1 MTAAP
6 RTAAEASGWRRTS
19 THREVLESL
28 EALDALPGG
37 GRLAL
42 LSEAYSYLDLETRVA
57 VTRAFALES
66 LAADRRLADGAGPG
80 RFGYASLLIAPVE
93 GEILVG
99 SVEEV
104 ELPGGPGVRCIA
116 RPELHPERMDV
127 QVALEPT
134 EWIHLPASWALVDPT
149 ETVRATLRHHGLGRS
164 AALPGPSRAPAA
176 RRLEDRG
183 ARATAWG
190 LDRPFPPAPRPPRR
204 PGLRFEVVPGRQRV
218 LARGLEEL
226 GGGRVPR
233 AGAPRY
239 RGARGRAGRA
249 PIARR
254 MAARG
259 DRIVSGAAGSRSTP

>member
-1 MTAAP
+1 M
-6 RTAAEASGWRRTS
+6 
-19 THREVLESL
+19 LESL

-204 PGLRFEVVPGRQRV
+204 PAPRARE
-218 LARGLEEL
+218 RGLAVDLEL
-226 GGGRVPR
+226 LQSGDPGGGRVPR